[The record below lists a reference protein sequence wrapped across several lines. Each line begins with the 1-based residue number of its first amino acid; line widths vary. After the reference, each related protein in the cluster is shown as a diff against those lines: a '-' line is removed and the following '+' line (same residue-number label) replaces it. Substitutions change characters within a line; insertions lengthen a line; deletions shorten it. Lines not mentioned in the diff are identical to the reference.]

1 MTNDVLDRRVQKTR
15 QLLQDALV
23 GLISEKGFESVTIQ
37 EILDR
42 ANVGRSTFYTH
53 FENKYELLHSCFED
67 FHKLFEQHDTYLSE
81 AKNHSRDLSETDFI
95 LDLFRFAARNHRL
108 FKALLGKEGIAM
120 FNHPIYDYVL
130 TFIDGTF
137 KKLAP
142 NKKIPALQLEM
153 LAHYVASA
161 FIGTLKWWVDKD
173 MPCTVEEADKYFE
186 QFVMDGI
193 REVLGLRATQF
204 KNERT

>member
-1 MTNDVLDRRVQKTR
+1 MSNGVLDRRVQKTR

-23 GLISEKGFESVTIQ
+23 GLISEKGFEAITIQ

-53 FENKYELLHSCFED
+53 FENKYELLHSYFEE
-67 FHKLFEQHDTYLSE
+67 FHHLFEQHNSHRSGG
-81 AKNHSRDLSETDFI
+81 KKHSQNLSETDFS
-95 LDLFRFAARNHRL
+95 LDLFRLTARNHRL

-120 FNHPIYDYVL
+120 FNHPIDDYIF
-130 TFIDGTF
+130 TYIDEAL

-142 NKKIPALQLEM
+142 NQKLTSLQLEM
-153 LAHYVASA
+153 LTHYIASA

-173 MPCTVEEADKYFE
+173 MPYTAEEADKYFK
-186 QFVMDGI
+186 QFAMYGI
-193 REVLGLRATQF
+193 GEISKSNSKTKGP
-204 KNERT
+204 K